1 MRRDSTVRKFY
12 RAIAAIMHSMHWTR
26 DPIQKRLD
34 APRATIKSRRVG
46 ATKRV
51 RRAHTALGGQFPP
64 QGYRCARSGGY
75 LRVVKF
81 GASASKP
88 TARRHVHVRAQGSKG
103 QTKKP

>member
-51 RRAHTALGGQFPP
+51 RRAQQRLAGNFLPKATGAHAREGTFALSNSVPVHQNLLRDVMYMSEP
-64 QGYRCARSGGY
+64 RARK
-75 LRVVKF
+75 VKP
-81 GASASKP
+81 KN
-88 TARRHVHVRAQGSKG
+88 
-103 QTKKP
+103 